1 VSTQAATLALPA
13 VLTHREAQ
21 ACLDHWVVTLPS
33 QGDVW
38 LEASGL
44 ERFDSSA
51 LAVLLA
57 CQRAARAKGCTLRVR
72 DLPPRARQL
81 ARVYGIE
88 SSLGLSTPADVA
100 G

>member
-1 VSTQAATLALPA
+1 MPA

-21 ACLDHWVVTLPS
+21 ACLREWTQRLPT
-33 QGDVW
+33 QGEVL
-38 LEASGL
+38 LEAAGL
-44 ERFDSSA
+44 QRFDSSA

-57 CQRAARAKGCTLRVR
+57 LQRAAREKGCRLQVR
-72 DLPPRARQL
+72 GLPPLAGQL

-88 SSLGLSTPADVA
+88 SGLGLSVS

>member
-1 VSTQAATLALPA
+1 MNTHAATLALPA

-21 ACLDHWVVTLPS
+21 ACLAQWVATLPS
-33 QGDVW
+33 HGDVW
-38 LEASGL
+38 LDASGL